1 MTGTEVTASA
11 GEVSAP
17 AGEVSA
23 PATDVSIS
31 PGDLALGLDKLQIFE
46 LVQLERLWRDLGEWD
61 KVADAYTDDAVIR
74 TAWFHG
80 NARDFA
86 EGSKVMADRG
96 RHSKHPIWPIY
107 ARVNGDRALVESRSQ
122 IQNRSEIDGV
132 AVDTVQYVR
141 FVSRVR
147 RTPRGWRLVT
157 FEGIYEKG
165 TIAPVN
171 PNDTVPIDWADVAAA
186 TPRTSYQL
194 HAWALSRRGYS
205 IPDDLLG
212 DDQPQQVRDFYAAED
227 AWLLSDG

>member
-1 MTGTEVTASA
+1 MTGTEASA
-11 GEVSAP
+11 S
-17 AGEVSA
+17 S
-23 PATDVSIS
+23 
-31 PGDLALGLDKLQIFE
+31 GDLALALDKLQIFE
-46 LVQLERLWRDLGEWD
+46 LVRQERLWRDLGEWD
-61 KVADAYTDDAVIR
+61 KLAEAYTEDAVIR
-74 TAWFHG
+74 TSWFHG

-96 RHSKHPIWPIY
+96 RHSKHPIWPVY

-147 RTPRGWRLVT
+147 RTPSGWRLVT

-171 PNDTVPIDWADVAAA
+171 PGDTVPISWDEVTAA

-194 HAWALSRRGYS
+194 HAWAISRRGYS
-205 IPDDLLG
+205 VPDDLLG
-212 DDQPQQVRDFYAAED
+212 DDEPQQLREFFAAEE
-227 AWLLSDG
+227 AWLLAEGWPAAGAELS